1 MADDKLNTNPQENT
15 PPDVA
20 ALLGSDA
27 PPEHEQAVISGMGEE
42 APAPAGT
49 LPHPICKPEYKL
61 LAISFLR
68 LRAFTLTSPM
78 VLSQEGDSRKQ
89 QKKTP

>member
-27 PPEHEQAVISGMGEE
+27 PPEHEQAGDFQGWGEDT
-42 APAPAGT
+42 PAPAGKVIN
-49 LPHPICKPEYKL
+49 LSELQFADNGKKDVP
-61 LAISFLR
+61 AMLR
-68 LRAFTLTSPM
+68 RESA
-78 VLSQEGDSRKQ
+78 GGG
-89 QKKTP
+89 

>member
-27 PPEHEQAVISGMGEE
+27 PPEHEQAVISGMGEDT
-42 APAPAGT
+42 PAPAGKVIN
-49 LPHPICKPEYKL
+49 LSELQFADNGKKDVPAHAAEGKAPEAACL
-61 LAISFLR
+61 C
-68 LRAFTLTSPM
+68 
-78 VLSQEGDSRKQ
+78 
-89 QKKTP
+89 

>member
-20 ALLGSDA
+20 ALLGADT

-42 APAPAGT
+42 APAPAGN
-49 LPHPICKPEYKL
+49 LLHFVVVKYSNPIHESGLIDCANL
-61 LAISFLR
+61 LH
-68 LRAFTLTSPM
+68 
-78 VLSQEGDSRKQ
+78 
-89 QKKTP
+89 

>member
-27 PPEHEQAVISGMGEE
+27 PPEQDRRLAELHQTGASYGEIAVALQRSTSAIRSRLKKQG
-42 APAPAGT
+42 
-49 LPHPICKPEYKL
+49 L
-61 LAISFLR
+61 LE
-68 LRAFTLTSPM
+68 T
-78 VLSQEGDSRKQ
+78 K
-89 QKKTP
+89 

>member
-20 ALLGSDA
+20 ALLGADT

-42 APAPAGT
+42 APAPAGKV
-49 LPHPICKPEYKL
+49 IDKKRL
-61 LAISFLR
+61 LLQPKKQPFAYSSNHDAIVIL
-68 LRAFTLTSPM
+68 
-78 VLSQEGDSRKQ
+78 
-89 QKKTP
+89 